1 VVLPAQEEEKGMKLD
16 RVSAASKFKIQP
28 ILWRKIHKW
37 VGLVLGLQFVMWTLS
52 GTVMALLDSDKVGGH
67 SAAPMAATAY
77 AWPADLVTPATLK
90 AVEGLTLRRIV
101 DRPVYEINDGQ
112 GVRLLDARSG
122 QPMSIDASLAENN
135 ARDAFHHKATVTSV
149 ARLDKANLEARDHS
163 GAMWRVNFADDEN
176 SSSYVSA
183 DTGRALVNRGDTWRL
198 WDIAWMLHNMDYVN
212 RTSFNHP
219 LIIFVAFGALWLSFT
234 GFYLLFKS
242 FRRREFKWILGTKKG

>member
-1 VVLPAQEEEKGMKLD
+1 MKLD

-37 VGLVLGLQFVMWTLS
+37 VGLILGLQFVMWTLS

-67 SAAPMAATAY
+67 SEAPMTAAAQ
-77 AWPADLVTPATLK
+77 AWPADMVAPATGQ

-101 DRPVYEINDGQ
+101 DRPVYEIKDRQ
-112 GVRLLDARSG
+112 GVRLVDARSG
-122 QPMSIDASLAENN
+122 QPISIDAGLAENI
-135 ARDAFHHKATVTSV
+135 ARAAYHHESAVTSV
-149 ARLDKANLEARDHS
+149 SRLDKANLEARDHS
-163 GAMWRVNFADDEN
+163 GAMWRVNFTDEEN

-183 DTGRALVNRGDTWRL
+183 ETGRALVNRGDTWRL

-212 RTSFNHP
+212 RSSFNHP

-242 FRRREFKWILGTKKG
+242 FRRREFKWILGAKQT

>member
-1 VVLPAQEEEKGMKLD
+1 MKLE
-16 RVSAASKFKIQP
+16 RVARAPRFKYHP

-37 VGLVLGLQFVMWTLS
+37 VGLILGLQFVLWTLS
-52 GTVMALLDSDKVGGH
+52 GSVMALLDSDKVGGH
-67 SAAPMAATAY
+67 SAAPMATTAQ
-77 AWPADLVTPATLK
+77 AWPADMIAPPTTAGVQ
-90 AVEGLTLRRIV
+90 GLTLRRIV
-101 DRPVYEINDGQ
+101 DRPVYEIKDQQ
-112 GVRLLDARSG
+112 GIRVLDARSG
-122 QPMSIDASLAENN
+122 QRILIDAGLAQNI
-135 ARDAFHHKATVTSV
+135 ARDAFHHKSAVSSV
-149 ARLDKANLEARDHS
+149 ERLAKANLEARDHA
-163 GAMWRVNFADDEN
+163 GAMWRVNFTDEEN

-242 FRRREFKWILGTKKG
+242 FRRREFKWVLGAKRT